1 MQQIN
6 TLAYEIVVSLA
17 VTLNRNIFG
26 CGDDKYNLFS
36 YCRVRVIDKNEHLTS
51 ALVTG
56 NSTLLDS

>member
-6 TLAYEIVVSLA
+6 RLVHEIVVSIA

-36 YCRVRVIDKNEHLTS
+36 YCRVRVIDKTNILRRH
-51 ALVTG
+51 
-56 NSTLLDS
+56 